1 MGNTPNI
8 IYRIAT
14 PADIP
19 AMAKIRAAESGT
31 EDGWLTRITAYMT
44 CEAHPQKALKPRVLY
59 VAENDGEVVGF
70 VAGHLT
76 RRLDCEG
83 ELQWINV
90 SKEHRR
96 ASIAAELV
104 RVLAKWFVENNA
116 NRICVDPDGSAR
128 KFYASLGAAPLNNHW
143 LVWQD
148 VSALLQ

>member
-83 ELQWINV
+83 ELQ
-90 SKEHRR
+90 
-96 ASIAAELV
+96 
-104 RVLAKWFVENNA
+104 
-116 NRICVDPDGSAR
+116 
-128 KFYASLGAAPLNNHW
+128 
-143 LVWQD
+143 
-148 VSALLQ
+148 